1 MAIKFEFKLY
11 HLILQI
17 IFIYIKQIKFYKCIC
32 DKDNPIKKNNNC
44 QSIYCTE
51 NEFQSNICLIDND
64 IIKTQW
70 LNNFIDF
77 KEYRYRFTSLLTNE
91 DGDLILFSSPEELN
105 GQRLIFRIKKNGKP
119 YYKNNN
125 NEEIFSKNKI
135 VLDGDYNGA
144 LRYESQV
151 FLIKVNNDNYDE
163 NKQFLVSISLY
174 YGFME
179 IYDIDDNDI
188 PFSIVSVRDFGDYII
203 YSTKGSVIEL
213 DNKEYLYFFAG
224 QSYKDNQYRYVLKK
238 YKFFD
243 INLNKENINEKCII
257 EDKKL
262 INIGFSRIQCAF
274 KTEQNQIILF
284 YVNIH
289 HDFVIEVLHQ
299 NYTTLYQKY
308 LGKPDNYNFDE
319 NSVFLKGINLKENIG
334 IFLYYNDTKYYHPKI
349 LICEIDETDLINKF
363 DFELEEYEYNT
374 DPLLNDIIKLNNKR
388 FSFISSSPDRLILYI
403 VLFDL
408 YNNNQNIKIRFYK
421 INIYNL
427 YNYKIHKELSS
438 ILYNNFLAL
447 SLSVCNS
454 LQCEDKEKDSFFTT
468 LLIFSYI
475 NGTDYNINITSYFSG
490 QENNDNDD
498 INLNFPN
505 DLKIDNNIFGY
516 QINQQIKI
524 ISIPNEIN
532 LYKIENDNSKT
543 QIQINDEYSPDMK
556 LMISPK
562 NDVIRT
568 DATYYIEYQYQYSE
582 PDYDTFNQY
591 SDIRL
596 DYPEDITV
604 DQKTEFNNDRQI
616 YEKIFKIEF
625 KLCNDYCKTCKSIG
639 KSNKQTKCEECQ
651 DDLKYYLDDSS
662 NSNTCF
668 PKNEDCP
675 SDSPFLIIDNI
686 YKCQKSCGIEDF
698 KNNKCI
704 LDNSS
709 TESLNTAYG
718 MFKDLIST
726 QYNNEDIVLITDD
739 NLTFHLSNSQ
749 KEKTNLENGKGG
761 YYNLSIIDLGEC
773 ETKLKTANGISPE
786 VPLIIFKKE
795 TYYENTTIKNVQYE
809 IYNPLTGEQI
819 KDLSPCDEEKINI
832 YVSTNLDDNEYILYQ
847 ELKNQGYDLYDP
859 NDKFYNDICT
869 KYATVNNTDLTLSD
883 RKELL
888 YDNSK
893 IFCQENCDYKGID
906 SKTSLAK
913 CECSA
918 SSSEITFEKKQ
929 FSGIEII
936 TSFYEVI
943 KFSNFLIL
951 KCYNLV
957 FSSLG
962 IKNNYGFAI
971 MVIYLTSLLVMFII
985 FLFTGMKKIKDQLS
999 KMIYCSINKLN
1010 TVSTGEKK
1018 NEKINDLKH
1027 TIFPP
1032 APKKKRDKKRKNK
1045 SPDKKKYI
1053 GYNFKNK
1060 QKKSIS
1066 ESLRKNSSSWKLN
1079 SKKRNINLISK
1090 KRKTKADLSL
1100 KVHSKIREANPKYSE
1115 FELDDLEYLEAIKY
1129 DKRTLFQFYMC
1140 LVKREHLIVFTFIF
1154 CSDLNLL
1161 CIKLSLFVFSL
1172 SLDFCTNVLFFN
1184 DDSMHKIYLDYGK
1197 YNFVSQIP
1205 QIVYSTVISET
1216 FDVFLKYLSL
1226 SEKEIYEAKQINN
1239 MDIAVEEV
1247 KKIIRKI
1254 KLKFFFFFLVCF
1266 VLMSFFFYFIT
1277 AFCAVYENTQDIL
1290 IKDTIF
1296 SLVISLLYPFILY
1309 FIPAILR
1316 IIALRSSKKDQR
1328 LLYKISNIFPLF

>member
-11 HLILQI
+11 HLLLQI
-17 IFIYIKQIKFYKCIC
+17 IFIYIKQVKFYKCSC
-32 DKDNPIKKNNNC
+32 GKENPIRKNNNC

-51 NEFQSNICLIDND
+51 NEFQNNICLIDND
-64 IIKTQW
+64 TIKTQW

-77 KEYRYRFTSLLTNE
+77 KEYRYRFTSVLTNE
-91 DGDLILFSSPEELN
+91 EGDLILFSSSEELN
-105 GQRLIFRIKKNGKP
+105 GQRLFFRIKKNGKP

-135 VLDGDYNGA
+135 VLDGDNNGA

-163 NKQFLVSISLY
+163 NRQFLVSISLY

-188 PFSIVSVRDFGDYII
+188 PFSIVSVWDFGDYII
-203 YSTKGSVIEL
+203 YSMKGSVIEL

-224 QSYKDNQYRYVLKK
+224 QSYKDYQYRYVLKK

-262 INIGFSRIQCAF
+262 INIGFSRIQSAF

-284 YVNIH
+284 YINYNI
-289 HDFVIEVLHQ
+289 DFVIEVLYQ
-299 NYTTLYQKY
+299 NYTTQYQEY
-308 LGKPDNYNFDE
+308 LGKPDNFNPDE
-319 NSVFLKGINLKENIG
+319 KAVFLKGINLKENIG
-334 IFLYYNDTKYYHPKI
+334 IFFYYNDTQYYHPKI
-349 LICEIDETDLINKF
+349 LICEIGETDLINKF
-363 DFELEEYEYNT
+363 DFELGEYEYNT
-374 DPLLNDIIKLNNKR
+374 GPLLNDIIKLNNKR

-408 YNNNQNIKIRFYK
+408 YNNIQNIKIRFYK

-427 YNYKIHKELSS
+427 YNYKIYKELSS

-454 LQCEDKEKDSFFTT
+454 LQCEDKETAQFFTT

-516 QINQQIKI
+516 QIIQQIKI

-532 LYKIENDNSKT
+532 LYKIENDNTKT

-556 LMISPK
+556 LIISPK
-562 NDVIRT
+562 NDVIKT
-568 DATYYIEYQYQYSE
+568 DSTYYIEYQYQYSE

-591 SDIRL
+591 PDIIS
-596 DYPEDITV
+596 DYPENITV

-625 KLCNDYCKTCKSIG
+625 KLCNDYCKTCKLIG
-639 KSNKQTKCEECQ
+639 KSNKQTKCVECQ
-651 DDLKYYLDDSS
+651 DDLKYYLDDNS

-675 SDSPFLIIDNI
+675 SDSPFLLTDNI
-686 YKCQKSCGIEDF
+686 YKCQKSCGIEDMQ
-698 KNNKCI
+698 NNKCI

-709 TESLNTAYG
+709 IESLNTAYQ
-718 MFKDLIST
+718 MFTDKIS
-726 QYNNEDIVLITDD
+726 QYNNEDIALRTDD
-739 NLTFHLSNSQ
+739 DIIFHLSNSQ
-749 KEKTNLENGKGG
+749 NEKTNLENGKGS

-773 ETKLKTANGISPE
+773 ETKLKTANDISPD
-786 VPLIIFKKE
+786 VPLIIFKIE

-809 IYNPLTGEQI
+809 IYNPLTGDKI
-819 KDLSPCDEEKINI
+819 TDLSPCDEEKINI
-832 YVSTNLDDNEYILYQ
+832 YVSTNLDNNEYILYE

-869 KYATVNNTDLTLSD
+869 KFATVNNTDLTLSD

-893 IFCQENCDYKGID
+893 IFCQDNCDYKGID
-906 SKTSLAK
+906 SKTLLAK
-913 CECSA
+913 CECSV
-918 SSSEITFEKKQ
+918 SSSEMTFEKKQ

-985 FLFTGMKKIKDQLS
+985 FLFTGMKKIRDQLS
-999 KMIYCSINKLN
+999 KMIYCSIHKLN
-1010 TVSTGEKK
+1010 TVSTNEQK
-1018 NEKINDLKH
+1018 NEKIKNFKH

-1032 APKKKRDKKRKNK
+1032 APKKKKNKRKKK
-1045 SPDKKKYI
+1045 SPNQKKYI

-1079 SKKRNINLISK
+1079 SKNRNINLLSK
-1090 KRKTKADLSL
+1090 KGKTKADLSL
-1100 KVHSKIREANPKYSE
+1100 KVHTKIREITQKYSE

-1129 DKRTLFQFYMC
+1129 DKRTLFQFYLC

-1172 SLDFCTNVLFFN
+1172 SLDFCTNVFFFN

-1205 QIVYSTVISET
+1205 QIIYSTVISET

-1226 SEKEIYEAKQINN
+1226 SEKEVYEAKQINN
-1239 MDIAVEEV
+1239 MDKAVEEV

-1254 KLKFFFFFLVCF
+1254 KIKFFFFFLICF

-1277 AFCAVYENTQDIL
+1277 AFCAVYENTQHIL